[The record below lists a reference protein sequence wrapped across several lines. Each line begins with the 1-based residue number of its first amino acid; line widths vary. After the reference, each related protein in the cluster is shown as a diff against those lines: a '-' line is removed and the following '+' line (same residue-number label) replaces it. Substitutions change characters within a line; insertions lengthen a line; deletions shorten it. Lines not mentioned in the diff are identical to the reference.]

1 MKVRKISIARK
12 LQVLIVSV
20 ALFGVIALSISTLVT
35 TRRALLEA
43 NRNEAVNIARIAAD
57 EIDAKAFAAVI
68 SSGKENS
75 NYDTV
80 NEQLSKYLDST
91 DASYIYSMTM
101 NENDEVVFV
110 VDTDPEEPADVL
122 EIYEDTN
129 EELLGAF
136 SGVAQGDKEISKDE
150 WGRYM
155 SGYAPI
161 MDQSGK
167 VIGIVGVDFE
177 VSSINKTM
185 LSMMHKFSIIA
196 LLTIAFGVATSVVFS
211 IILKKNFKMLNDK
224 IEEVASADGDLSAKV
239 VIRTGDE
246 LEVIGNTFNKL
257 IDKTRNMIVMV
268 RDSSG
273 TIQGGSED
281 IEKSVKLVT
290 EQLAQIRTFMEDMSS
305 ATTNSVEN
313 MELMNEKSIVARQE
327 AEEIATQVDAT
338 DKAAT
343 EIAQMSKSLGKRV
356 QEATTV
362 LSEKNEELSV
372 VLNEKLSDAMKVSK
386 IQELTDNILSIA
398 DQTSL
403 LALNANIEAARAG
416 EMGKG
421 FAVVANEIGTLA
433 ADSGKAAGEIK
444 EIGGLITEV
453 VEALAELSREL
464 MNLVSGD
471 VRKDYQQFY
480 EFSQS
485 YLERAVDIKNR
496 TSAIYEVTQSL
507 DSEMGEITDSAANLL
522 AFSEETA
529 ASMTS
534 ISTEINGL
542 DSNMKNVYQETNQN
556 MSVVVGMHSMVSEYK
571 VD

>member
-20 ALFGVIALSISTLVT
+20 ALFGVIALSISTLMT

-110 VDTDPEEPADVL
+110 VDTDTEDPADIL
-122 EIYEDTN
+122 EVYEDTN

-155 SGYAPI
+155 SGYAPV

-196 LLTIAFGVATSVVFS
+196 LLTIAFGVAASVVFS

-246 LEVIGNTFNKL
+246 LEVIGNNFNKL

-313 MELMNEKSIVARQE
+313 MELMNEKAIVARQE

-338 DKAAT
+338 DKAVT

-556 MSVVVGMHSMVSEYK
+556 MSAVVGMHSMVSEYK